1 MYCGRFSRGKIW
13 VRMTEDPENIP
24 AEPIPAMA
32 RPMMKAVE
40 LGAAPQ
46 IAEPTS
52 KTTTAARKIIFVE

>member
-1 MYCGRFSRGKIW
+1 MGLFSMGVTCIK
-13 VRMTEDPENIP
+13 MTTAPPEMP
-24 AEPIPAMA
+24 DEPMPAMA

-52 KTTTAARKIIFVE
+52 KRATAARKTSFGE